1 MLDKRIED
9 NFVAILEE
17 ELIPA
22 MGCTEPIALAYAS
35 AKARQVLGSAP
46 EKITAECSGNMIKN
60 VRCVSIPNSDG
71 MIGIEAACAL
81 GALAGD
87 ADRCM
92 EVLEAVDD
100 EGREKAR
107 QFVDA
112 KSCRV
117 EFLDSEIPLH
127 FIIRMMAGTDNVM
140 VEVRHSHTNIVKI
153 EKNGTVLLKKIGM
166 EQEKGQL
173 ADRSDLTIDNIKKF
187 ADSVDLGRIR
197 HLFDRQI
204 QYNMDIAYEGMS
216 GNYGLGLGRMI
227 RETYAESVVTRM
239 KAYACAASEARM
251 GGCDMPVIINSGS
264 GNQGIASSV
273 PVIVYARENNISSQR
288 LYRALAFSSLI
299 TTYQKEFIGKLSAF
313 CGAVSAS
320 CASAAA
326 ITYLAGGTTRQ
337 IKDTIDNTLANIPGI
352 ICDGAKI
359 SCAAKI
365 ASSLDAAMMGHYL
378 SMQGKAYEAY
388 TGILKEDAEET
399 ISCVG
404 YIGKVGMH
412 QTDKEIIKMMLSEE
426 PNAEAAETSASE
438 ASEAYAYVDGSYN
451 VNTKV
456 YGYGGFLMHEGGK
469 EILMGNGSDEEMALM
484 RNVAGEISGSIA
496 AVKKAIEL
504 GIKELT
510 IYYDYAGIEHWAL
523 GTWKRN
529 KTGTKAYYEYMQSV
543 KDKIALKFVK
553 VTGHSGI
560 EGNEEA
566 DSLAKQ
572 AVGIK

>member
-1 MLDKRIED
+1 MDKYIND
-9 NFVAILEE
+9 NFIKILEE

-35 AKARQVLGSAP
+35 ARCREILGCMP
-46 EKITAECSGNMIKN
+46 EKINAYCSGNMIKN
-60 VRCVSIPNSDG
+60 VRCVSIPNSHG

-87 ADRCM
+87 ASKCM

-100 EGREKAR
+100 EGRSAAE
-107 QFVDA
+107 QFVND
-112 KSCRV
+112 KNCHV
-117 EFLDSEIPLH
+117 EYLDSEIPLH
-127 FIIRMMAGTDNVM
+127 FIIEMEAGEESAS
-140 VEVRHSHTNIVKI
+140 VEVRHSHTNIYSI
-153 EKNGTVLLKKIGM
+153 RKNGEVLKMASEPLKNDAQGIF
-166 EQEKGQL
+166 
-173 ADRSDLTIDNIKKF
+173 ADRSQLSIENIKQF
-187 ADSVDLGRIR
+187 ADEVELSKVR

-216 GNYGLGLGRMI
+216 GNYGLGLGRVI

-273 PVIVYARENNISSQR
+273 PVIVYARENNIQSER
-288 LYRALAFSSLI
+288 LYRALVFSSLL
-299 TTYQKEFIGKLSAF
+299 TTFQKEFIGKLSAF

-326 ITYLAGGTTRQ
+326 ITYLAGGTIKQ

-378 SMQGKAYEAY
+378 AMKGKAYEAY
-388 TGILKEDAEET
+388 TGILKEEAGET

-412 QTDKEIIKMMLSEE
+412 QTDKEIIKMMLEE
-426 PNAEAAETSASE
+426 
-438 ASEAYAYVDGSYN
+438 
-451 VNTKV
+451 
-456 YGYGGFLMHEGGK
+456 
-469 EILMGNGSDEEMALM
+469 
-484 RNVAGEISGSIA
+484 
-496 AVKKAIEL
+496 
-504 GIKELT
+504 
-510 IYYDYAGIEHWAL
+510 
-523 GTWKRN
+523 
-529 KTGTKAYYEYMQSV
+529 
-543 KDKIALKFVK
+543 
-553 VTGHSGI
+553 
-560 EGNEEA
+560 
-566 DSLAKQ
+566 
-572 AVGIK
+572 